1 MQDLKYV
8 YGAKYS
14 AGKCLITG
22 QQSVQ
27 AEDAGLVPTQNK
39 SASEKLVEEWL
50 SMHTGQGELAHSVVW
65 LCSTDLGYL
74 TLCAGCCPYHSCVP
88 GTERTARV
96 SIQANAT
103 LRILLIFPLFS
114 CCHCFEGNSIILT
127 YTFIRHFYLKRLTV
141 HSSYTFI
148 ISMCVSWELNPQPFT
163 LLTQCST
170 TEPQEHESFLT

>member
-1 MQDLKYV
+1 MLLKVNCFLTLANTFIVSSVSTAFSSVALTQLVQDLKYV

-74 TLCAGCCPYHSCVP
+74 TLCAGCCSYHSCVP

-103 LRILLIFPLFS
+103 LRILLILPLLFWGKP
-114 CCHCFEGNSIILT
+114 H
-127 YTFIRHFYLKRLTV
+127 
-141 HSSYTFI
+141 HSQSQIYF
-148 ISMCVSWELNPQPFT
+148 CN
-163 LLTQCST
+163 
-170 TEPQEHESFLT
+170 